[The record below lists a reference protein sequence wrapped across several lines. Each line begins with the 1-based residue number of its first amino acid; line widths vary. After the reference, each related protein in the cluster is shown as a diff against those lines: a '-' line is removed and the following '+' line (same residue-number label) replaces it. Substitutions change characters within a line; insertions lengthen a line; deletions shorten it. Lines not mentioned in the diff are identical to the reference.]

1 MPERD
6 ETNSV
11 LIIVQFF
18 DNDNVIVNRGDW
30 LGIWQSSTFTDVLS
44 CHCFHFKNKASERKN
59 NYVLLP
65 FFEDRGC

>member
-6 ETNSV
+6 ETNSA
-11 LIIVQFF
+11 LIDVQFF

-30 LGIWQSSTFTDVLS
+30 LGIWQTSIFTDFLS
-44 CHCFHFKNKASERKN
+44 CHCFHFKNKALERKN

>member
-6 ETNSV
+6 ETNSA
-11 LIIVQFF
+11 LIDVQFF
-18 DNDNVIVNRGDW
+18 DHDNVIVNRGDW
-30 LGIWQSSTFTDVLS
+30 LGIWQTSTFTGFLP
-44 CHCFHFKNKASERKN
+44 CHCFHFKNKALKRKK